1 MDGPEVD
8 VDMVFSNGEPVYA
21 NVVDNWPTF
30 EPWFQET
37 GTNVPSLLPEHQ
49 QQELIDMATVSVKAL
64 GLTDGVQH
72 VELKYTSQGARLI
85 EVNPRMGG
93 KCVRDENLL
102 STGVDMVVEHLI
114 SAVGLS
120 PAPPMPATPLNYIGE
135 YSINAPRSGILADHE
150 FLKVL
155 GCGCVQ
161 WVGLYSGCLFFIHS
175 IVPPSQQHRSGRTI
189 LM

>member
-1 MDGPEVD
+1 MVTHFFAQANAALEFFTDIMMEGYMDGPEVD
-8 VDMVFSNGEPVYA
+8 VDMVFSGGEPVYA

-37 GTNVPSLLPEHQ
+37 GTNVPSMLPEAQ
-49 QQELIDMATVSVKAL
+49 QQELIHMATVSVKAL

-72 VELKYTSQGARLI
+72 VELKYTSSGARLI

-114 SAVGLS
+114 CAVGLQA
-120 PAPPMPATPLNYIGE
+120 APPVPATPLNYIGE

-150 FLKVL
+150 FLKV
-155 GCGCVQ
+155 GAV
-161 WVGLYSGCLFFIHS
+161 WW
-175 IVPPSQQHRSGRTI
+175 
-189 LM
+189 M